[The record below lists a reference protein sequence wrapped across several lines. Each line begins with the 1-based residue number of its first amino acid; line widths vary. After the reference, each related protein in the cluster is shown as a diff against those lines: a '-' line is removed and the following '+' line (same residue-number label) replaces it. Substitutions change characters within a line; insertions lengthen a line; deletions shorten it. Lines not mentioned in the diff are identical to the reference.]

1 MNNKQKPADDL
12 NTEANTLWPS
22 NQLSNQF
29 SNWFSKLTTVNLFAQ
44 LGPDFASEVSPLPL
58 ENPRLVDVNP
68 AAASEL
74 NLDLNND
81 DNAIRQGLMQLL
93 NGQSTAPG
101 LQPIAMLYAGHQF
114 GSWVPQ
120 LGDGRAM
127 TITQVKNQQ
136 GALWELQTKG
146 SGPTPFSRRA
156 DGRAVLRSTIREY
169 LCSEAMHALGIPTT
183 RALAIIDSDTPVY
196 REEIETGA
204 VLLRMAENHIRFG
217 SFEVFASRNQTEQVK
232 ILADHLIEN
241 YRPELKDCTLPYL
254 ALYKDV
260 IQRTAE
266 LIADWQSVGFCHGVM
281 NTDNMSILGLTID
294 YGPFGFME
302 GYNPEHICNHSDTS
316 GRYAYNR
323 QADIAW
329 WNLAALGNALLS
341 LIEVES
347 AKEAIESY
355 KDIYQQALH
364 QSFSKKLGLIAPND
378 ASQSDTNHLEQ
389 DAALIRD
396 WLDLLAEERV
406 DFTSAFRLLSHFST
420 SATEPCGLAI
430 RFANSNKFEPWL
442 NRYKKRLSQ
451 QNLEESVRQQQML
464 VTNPK
469 YILRNYL
476 AEAAIAKAKQG
487 DYSEVVKLREVL
499 SKPYDEQPE
508 NEAYSEPAPDW
519 ASDIAVSCSS

>member
-1 MNNKQKPADDL
+1 MANKETNQM
-12 NTEANTLWPS
+12 ANLW
-22 NQLSNQF
+22 L
-29 SNWFSKLTTVNLFAQ
+29 SKLTSVNLFAQ
-44 LGPDFASEVSPLPL
+44 LGSDFASKVSPLAL
-58 ENPRLVDVNP
+58 ENPRLVDINP

-74 NLDLNND
+74 NADVNYNDNQAEQDLV
-81 DNAIRQGLMQLL
+81 QLL
-93 NGQSTAPG
+93 NGQGSAAE

-127 TITQVKNQQ
+127 IITQIKNHE

-146 SGPTPFSRRA
+146 SGPTPYSRNS

-183 RALAIIDSDTPVY
+183 RALALIDSDTPVY
-196 REEIETGA
+196 REDIESGA
-204 VLLRMAENHIRFG
+204 ILLRMAANHIRFG
-217 SFEVFASRNQTEQVK
+217 SFEVFASRNQTDQVK

-241 YRPELKDCTLPYL
+241 YRPELKDSDLPYL
-254 ALYKDV
+254 ALYQDI

-266 LIADWQSVGFCHGVM
+266 LAADWQSVGFCHGVM

-302 GYNPEHICNHSDTS
+302 GYNPNHICNHSDTS

-341 LIEVES
+341 LIEVEA

-355 KDIYQQALH
+355 KDIYQRALH
-364 QSFSKKLGLIAPND
+364 QRFAKKLGLITSENTND
-378 ASQSDTNHLEQ
+378 LETNNIKE
-389 DAALIRD
+389 DAILIRD
-396 WLDLLAEERV
+396 WLDLLEEQQA
-406 DFTSAFRLLSHFST
+406 DFTTSFRLISHYST
-420 SATEPCGLAI
+420 SAKDPSGLEVL
-430 RFANSNKFEPWL
+430 FANSDKFTPWL
-442 NRYKKRLSQ
+442 TRYKERLCQ
-451 QNLEESVRQQQML
+451 QNVQESERQKQMFA
-464 VTNPK
+464 TNPK

-476 AEAAIAKAKQG
+476 AETAIAKAKQG
-487 DYSEVVKLREVL
+487 DYSEVVKLREIL

-508 NEAYSEPAPDW
+508 NETYSAPAPDW
-519 ASDIAVSCSS
+519 ASNIAVSCSS